1 MKIGCIVMAA
11 GQSSRFG
18 SNKLLAE
25 LGGKPLFFHTLD
37 NLPLPQLARTVAV
50 TSSKEI
56 AALCQSRPVL
66 VLLYPGGPQ
75 SETIR
80 RGMERMA
87 DMDGCVFMPGDQPL
101 CTPTSFL
108 HLLDAFRQQPQTAFR
123 LAFDGKGASPV
134 IFPRRLFGELR
145 QLSGE
150 QGGMAVL
157 RSRGEV
163 PGLVPAEHPW
173 ELWDA
178 DTPQALEK
186 IAAALAA
193 SL

>member
-11 GQSSRFG
+11 GQASRFG
-18 SNKLLAE
+18 SNKLLAD
-25 LGGKPLFFHTLD
+25 LGGKPLLCHTLD
-37 NLPLPQLARTVAV
+37 HLPLQRQARTLVLTSHKEVAL
-50 TSSKEI
+50 
-56 AALCQSRPVL
+56 LCQSRPVS

-80 RGMERMA
+80 RGMEQMKA
-87 DMDGCVFMPGDQPL
+87 MDGCVFMPGDQPL
-101 CTPTSFL
+101 CTPASFL
-108 HLLDAFRQQPQTAFR
+108 HLLDAFQRQPQAVFR
-123 LAFDGKGASPV
+123 LSFAGKGASPV
-134 IFPRRLFGELR
+134 IFPRRLFGELQ

-157 RSRGEV
+157 RSRGEA
-163 PGLVPAEHPW
+163 PHLVPAQHPW
-173 ELWDA
+173 ELWDV

-186 IAAALAA
+186 IAAQLAA